1 MIHVL
6 FLQKSLVVF
15 YLGEEQLSS
24 QPSNGI
30 RELEH
35 YFRALCA
42 TQLGILK
49 HHTQQHGEQ
58 RFSSRFSICAFEEEV
73 YSDFSQQQF
82 SSYWRFHHHFFPLLF
97 LKPGNADPR
106 SSKLN
111 TWLSRIMASGCSFAS
126 RAAPGG
132 RRSGRHVKHM
142 PSGWAQLPTVCCCHV
157 GKLSLGASPGENA
170 HRFSALGDTYHNLL
184 LAGQSFLLTCVA
196 HPPQGGT
203 TNLTGFQ
210 SWSLCAQR
218 HQRTWVIPITSS
230 ITSS

>member
-1 MIHVL
+1 MESKD
-6 FLQKSLVVF
+6 FLHALASVHLKRRFILTSVNSNLLPTDVF
-15 YLGEEQLSS
+15 T
-24 QPSNGI
+24 I
-30 RELEH
+30 
-35 YFRALCA
+35 
-42 TQLGILK
+42 I
-49 HHTQQHGEQ
+49 
-58 RFSSRFSICAFEEEV
+58 
-73 YSDFSQQQF
+73 
-82 SSYWRFHHHFFPLLF
+82 FFLLLF

>member
-35 YFRALCA
+35 YFRALCG
-42 TQLGILK
+42 TQSGILK

-82 SSYWRFHHHFFPLLF
+82 SSY
-97 LKPGNADPR
+97 
-106 SSKLN
+106 
-111 TWLSRIMASGCSFAS
+111 
-126 RAAPGG
+126 
-132 RRSGRHVKHM
+132 
-142 PSGWAQLPTVCCCHV
+142 
-157 GKLSLGASPGENA
+157 
-170 HRFSALGDTYHNLL
+170 
-184 LAGQSFLLTCVA
+184 
-196 HPPQGGT
+196 
-203 TNLTGFQ
+203 
-210 SWSLCAQR
+210 
-218 HQRTWVIPITSS
+218 
-230 ITSS
+230 